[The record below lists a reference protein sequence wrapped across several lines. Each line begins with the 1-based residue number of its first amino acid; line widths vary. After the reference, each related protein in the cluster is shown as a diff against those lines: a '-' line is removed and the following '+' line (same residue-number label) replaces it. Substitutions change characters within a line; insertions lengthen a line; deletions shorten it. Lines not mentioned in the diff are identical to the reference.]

1 MKDSFKART
10 TLACGNQNFEIFSL
24 AALKV
29 RNDARLPDLKPS
41 GSVEGMALG

>member
-10 TLACGNQNFEIFSL
+10 TLACGTSNFEIFSL

-29 RNDARLPDLKPS
+29 ATSPACPTR
-41 GSVEGMALG
+41 